1 MPRTTTSDSHLE
13 AVGPRLRVVRH
24 QQGRTIREVA
34 EQAHVS
40 ESFLSQVERGR
51 TGVSILSLQRIA
63 HALGVNVGDLFGHNG
78 RGIQPL
84 RKQGRPLL
92 ELGENLRKYQLTPSH
107 ALKLQVLH
115 AELDPGWG
123 ANDPAYSHG
132 DSEELCIVLKGTV
145 QVELDGEFWD
155 MTSGDSLFYMSS
167 SPHMTRNLSDEMAEV
182 LWIMTPP
189 SY

>member
-1 MPRTTTSDSHLE
+1 MTTTDDSQVR
-13 AVGPRLRVVRH
+13 VGARLRVVR
-24 QQGRTIREVA
+24 QLQARTIREVA
-34 EQAHVS
+34 ESAGVS

-51 TGVSILSLQRIA
+51 TGVSIMSLQRIA
-63 HALGVNVGDLFGHNG
+63 QALDVNIGDLFGHNG
-78 RGIQPL
+78 RGVQPL

-92 ELGENLRKYQLTPSH
+92 EIGEHFRKYQLTPSH

-132 DSEELCIVLKGTV
+132 DSEELCIVLRGTV
-145 QVELDGEFWD
+145 QMELDGEFWEL
-155 MTSGDSLFYMSS
+155 TSGDSIFYMSS
-167 SPHMTRNLSDEMAEV
+167 SPHMARNLSDETAEV